1 MAIKSTGTLSFS
13 SDLAA
18 EFGDSAPY
26 QLSDYYRG
34 SGLVPDAATNINI
47 PTSGSIAFSSFY
59 NAAKVIPA
67 VIPAGAIIF
76 YDTTLAAPTPPAG
89 WSLYTVGDNRFIEAT
104 SAQASI
110 ETTYSAS
117 VSSQTSTSTFSGNSG
132 GHANLASTFTD
143 VDSMSIVVGTSMYS
157 PKTDGVHLHS
167 VASTNISGRGI
178 PYPPL
183 KRLVA
188 MISGENQETLPQN
201 AVIFRS
207 TIPGA
212 TNWSQITA
220 SQNSAVMLGKSSS
233 FNSGN
238 DATSGIPVSWTET
251 SGTSGNHNHIAYNTR
266 GTTSTGF
273 TTTAR
278 TQLSGGDH
286 THSIVRSLT
295 VQLRQKIL
303 KAWKTAVANIA
314 TNDFILLF
322 AGNFSTL
329 PSGWIACNGRDGAE
343 SLDGWIIGVGA
354 AATAQ
359 GSTVA
364 NTQLTLNSN
373 LNQISPTHSHG
384 PAATSTRFIAA
395 KATSYH
401 SSAAWNHFHNTT
413 NQVFTSGYTPPAIR
427 LGFIQYKESL
437 KQPYVPG
444 EFVESQ
450 GGYYAGDIRYPDGS
464 IYDLFIADR
473 STRSITSTPG
483 GHTRQWQVD
492 NVSRPL
498 PTGRSL
504 ASLGYDGAVNTAY
517 YAAAGGYPAA
527 EYAANL
533 VHNGKDDWY
542 LPSIFELQ
550 VVYNNL
556 KPTAEQN
563 VFGPPP
569 VGQYTF
575 SNNNIGL
582 TNHNFTP
589 YRVGGNGT
597 FMGTA
602 SIPAMTTSEN
612 FKEGG
617 PQEIY
622 RGYIWS
628 STPTLSNSTT
638 DISDSAYALIF
649 SWANVGGSGINA
661 GAMTNTATKTNSY
674 FVVAMRKILRNPYGS
689 GAVERSQP
697 GTYTWTAPAGV
708 SSVSVVAVGGGGG
721 GSISGD
727 TYGQG
732 PLHVGSGG
740 GGGGLGWKNNIPV
753 TAGLTYTIVVGAGGA
768 SVSSN
773 SIHGVP
779 GNPGNDSY
787 FISPSIV
794 CGRGGGGGAP
804 LTGGAGGGYVGQG
817 GGNGGDGG
825 IDTTTVNERKGGGG
839 GGGGG
844 YTGTGG
850 RGGNGQGDPTP
861 GTQPTNGSG
870 GGGAGGAAE
879 YGTANGNGNA
889 CGAGGGGGGVGM
901 AGQGANGV
909 ARTNVL
915 WDQNARGGGGGGTG
929 EAGNDAV
936 TGFAFA
942 NTSGGGGRYGG
953 GGGGA
958 SGLGQG
964 GSPTI
969 TASAG
974 GSGAVRIVWPG
985 TTRQFPSTNVSY

>member
-1 MAIKSTGTLSFS
+1 MAIKSAGTLSFS

-34 SGLVPDAATNINI
+34 SSLVPDAATNINI

-76 YDTTLAAPTPPAG
+76 YDTTQAAPTPPAG
-89 WSLYTVGDNRFIEAT
+89 WNLYTAGDNRFIEAT

-110 ETTYSAS
+110 ETTYNAS
-117 VSSQTSTSTFSGNSG
+117 VSSQTSSNTFSGNG
-132 GHANLASTFTD
+132 GSHANLASTFTD
-143 VDSMSIVVGTSMYS
+143 VESMSIVNGNSLWS

-167 VASTNISGRGI
+167 VASTNISGRGT

-188 MISGENQETLPQN
+188 MITNEDQEALPQN

-251 SGTSGNHNHIAYNTR
+251 SGTGGSHNHVASNTR
-266 GTTSTGF
+266 GTTSAGF
-273 TTTAR
+273 VSNAR
-278 TQLSGGDH
+278 SQLSGGDH

-329 PSGWIACNGRDGAE
+329 PSGWTACNGRDGAE

-364 NTQLTLNSN
+364 ATQLTLNSN

-384 PAATSTRFIAA
+384 PATLSQRFIYA
-395 KATSYH
+395 KASSYH

-413 NQVFTSGYTPPAIR
+413 DQVFTSGYTPPAIR

-473 STRSITSTPG
+473 STRSITST
-483 GHTRQWQVD
+483 HHQQWQVD

-504 ASLGYDGAVNTAY
+504 ASLGYDGAANTAY

-550 VVYNNL
+550 VVFNYL

-563 VFGPPP
+563 VFGSLP
-569 VGQYTF
+569 GTF
-575 SNNNIGL
+575 SKNNIGL
-582 TNHNFTP
+582 ANNNFTP

-602 SIPAMTTSEN
+602 SIPAMTAAED

-617 PQEIY
+617 AQEITG
-622 RGYIWS
+622 GYIWS

-638 DISDSAYALIF
+638 DVADRAHALVF

-661 GAMTNTATKTNSY
+661 GNMTDSATKTNRY
-674 FVVAMRKILRNPYGS
+674 FVVAMRKVLRNPYASGS
-689 GAVERSQP
+689 FTRTTP
-697 GTYTWTAPAGV
+697 GTYTWTCPDGV

-721 GSISGD
+721 GSIE
-727 TYGQG
+727 GQG
-732 PLHVGSGG
+732 SSANGFVYCRGTGG

-753 TAGLTYTIVVGAGGA
+753 TAGLTYTIVVGGGGA
-768 SVSSN
+768 GVSTN
-773 SIHGVP
+773 GMFGIP
-779 GNPGNDSY
+779 GNSGGDSY

-804 LTGGAGGGYVGQG
+804 GAGGAGGEYV
-817 GGNGGDGG
+817 GDGG
-825 IDTTTVNERKGGGG
+825 GAGGAGGTDTSGSNERKGGGG
-839 GGGGG
+839 GGAGG
-844 YTGTGG
+844 YAGAGG
-850 RGGNGQGDPTP
+850 RGGDGTGSPTP
-861 GTQPTNGSG
+861 GVQPTNGSG

-879 YGTANGNGNA
+879 YGTFNGNGNA
-889 CGAGGGGGGVGM
+889 CGAGAGGGGVGLS
-901 AGQGANGV
+901 GQGANGV
-909 ARTNVL
+909 ALSNVF
-915 WDQNARGGGGGGTG
+915 WDQSALGGGAGSAGSAGGN
-929 EAGNDAV
+929 AS

-942 NTSGGGGRYGG
+942 NTSGGGGLYGG

-958 SGLGQG
+958 TGLGQSG
-964 GSPTI
+964 TPTI
-969 TASAG
+969 TASG
-974 GSGAVRIVWPG
+974 GASGAVRIVWPG
-985 TTRQFPSTNVSY
+985 TTKQFPSTNVS